1 MNWRTTLWLSGTAT
15 LLLLIVLGIER
26 PYRQSRTLASA
37 PQRVLP
43 GFLPDAVDALEV
55 RAASNVVRVLRTNGV
70 WVVDQPAL
78 PAADRPLVEGI
89 LQRLTQLRG
98 PSVLSAAELRARPQA
113 AREFGLNPPVA
124 SLAILDGPTRSEI
137 LLGSRSLTGNQVYFQ
152 IPGLAGIFATDAGL
166 LDEVQRDASGWRDP
180 VLIPLQQLDFDRLRV
195 SSPSGTF
202 SLVRGVT
209 NGTWDIV
216 EPRPARADATRVN
229 LLLRQL
235 EFLPVVR
242 FFSVHETPTAEDA
255 GLQPPRLVLSL
266 ARGTNE
272 VFQLALGNLATNFAP
287 ATAPAASN
295 LTAAPAAPLFAK
307 RGNPAEVLGVPTETL
322 DLLRISYKDLLDRR
336 LLRFDRALVREI
348 DIHGTEDFRLVRT
361 AAEPGATNSHG
372 VWRIQ
377 PGDQPADT
385 EAVDRLLAN
394 LAVLEMIDVAK
405 ENVTEP
411 DRASYGLA
419 PPAGR
424 ITLRANPGEASSTL
438 AQLEIGALRENLNFS
453 RIPGDPAVYS
463 VNPADIQALPTA
475 AWQVR
480 DRALWSFE
488 AAKVTA
494 VSVQHEAMQW
504 TLRRTGTN
512 DWAVPPGWRNEVNPF
527 ALEEALHRLGRVR
540 ALKWIGPG
548 ESRHLGLTNGPLLT
562 LEFQASPSAAA
573 SNTPPPTVQVAFG
586 KRSPAGNRYAAST
599 LAAGGRMSFEIPGAI
614 FEDLW
619 REIGIAD
626 NAASAPR

>member
-1 MNWRTTLWLSGTAT
+1 MNWRTTLWLSGTAAV
-15 LLLLIVLGIER
+15 LLLVILGIER
-26 PYRQSRTLASA
+26 PYRESRTRSAA

-55 RAASNVVRVLRTNGV
+55 RAASNVVRLLRTNGV
-70 WVVDQPAL
+70 WVVDQPSL

-137 LLGSRSLTGNQVYFQ
+137 LLGSRSLTGHQVYFQ

-180 VLIPLQQLDFDRLRV
+180 ALIPLQQIDFDRLRV

-242 FFSVHETPTAEDA
+242 FFSVHETPTPEDA

-272 VFQLALGNLATNFAP
+272 VFQLALGNLATNFAL
-287 ATAPAASN
+287 ATAPAATNVS
-295 LTAAPAAPLFAK
+295 AAPAAPLFAR
-307 RGNPAEVLGVPTETL
+307 RGTPPEVLGVPTETL

-348 DIHGTEDFRLVRT
+348 DLHGAEDFRLVRS
-361 AAEPGATNSHG
+361 GAGNG
-372 VWRIQ
+372 PWRLQ
-377 PGDQPADT
+377 PGDQPADS

-424 ITLRANPGEASSTL
+424 IILRGTPGDAQTVL

-504 TLRRTGTN
+504 TIRRTGTN

-562 LEFQASPSAAA
+562 LEFQASAAA

-586 KRSPAGNRYAAST
+586 KRSPAGNRYASST
-599 LAAGGRMSFEIPGAI
+599 LSAGGRMSFEIPGSI

-626 NAASAPR
+626 PSASAPR